1 MLYPVRFAH
10 VNYLIIKTNCE
21 RKSDSVA
28 KSSISFFLFFS
39 RVSCKECVRLDHN
52 IHTVYTYVG
61 QFRCEVFSCR
71 WNENKKNTSDFH
83 RLFSIFFWIFLYFLL
98 LRLCVS
104 PKKIY
109 ERTNEQY
116 GYSVHIYVCDSSSQY
131 NDDESESNERV
142 SIKNLEE
149 QPNESIFQ

>member
-28 KSSISFFLFFS
+28 KSSIFFLFS
-39 RVSCKECVRLDHN
+39 SCVSCKECVRLDHD

-71 WNENKKNTSDFH
+71 WNENKKKYE
-83 RLFSIFFWIFLYFLL
+83 RFSSSFFDFLL
-98 LRLCVS
+98 NFLIFSFLTFVCEH
-104 PKKIY
+104 KKKY

-116 GYSVHIYVCDSSSQY
+116 GYSVHIYVCDSFSQY